1 MAWTREEAE
10 AVAREQTA
18 ELRARGCFDIRMQA
32 VEAGEYGWIVEGQ
45 YSLDASADPIW
56 GPIVEVLGTAR
67 SSQS

>member
-1 MAWTREEAE
+1 MR
-10 AVAREQTA
+10 
-18 ELRARGCFDIRMQA
+18 A

-45 YSLDASADPIW
+45 YSLDGSTDPIW